1 MAKQKNKS
9 PQQDSNNQKRLDTFQ
24 VAKRL
29 GISRR
34 SVYRLIHS
42 GELKAAAFGPVKGYQ
57 VFESSVEDYKKRK
70 EEQFSTE

>member
-1 MAKQKNKS
+1 MS
-9 PQQDSNNQKRLDTFQ
+9 DPNNQKRLDTFQ

-57 VFESSVEDYKKRK
+57 IWEESVREYERKKLDELGWLED
-70 EEQFSTE
+70 